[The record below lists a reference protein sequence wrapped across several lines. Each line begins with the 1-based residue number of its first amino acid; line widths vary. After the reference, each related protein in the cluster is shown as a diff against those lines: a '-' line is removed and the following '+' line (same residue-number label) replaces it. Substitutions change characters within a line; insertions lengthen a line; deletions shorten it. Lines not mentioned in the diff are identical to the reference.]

1 MEVVILNRSRLAE
14 HCLEMAYQG
23 QTVRMEGSLAR
34 LIQQRTREVR
44 GAKGVACKD
53 KETVKRDFYLK
64 TRIGHKR
71 TGPPNRSQGDAAKYP
86 SQTGYYNWQ
95 RNLLSIYL

>member
-1 MEVVILNRSRLAE
+1 MEVVILNRSRAL
-14 HCLEMAYQG
+14 CK
-23 QTVRMEGSLAR
+23 EGLPGANCQNGGTLAR

-53 KETVKRDFYLK
+53 KKTMKRDFYLK
-64 TRIGHKR
+64 TRIGHNR